1 MCLSDNNNNGCFQ
14 LVLMKQH
21 RFPTTFPSSCDAN
34 LDQGDEDEK
43 VINVIN
49 QPFTNMTDDEI
60 GISYDDHG

>member
-43 VINVIN
+43 VINVIIN
-49 QPFTNMTDDEI
+49 
-60 GISYDDHG
+60 